1 MRHTI
6 TPEERVAVQIGKL
19 ISDLRLDV
27 EKIGTYVARTG
38 GLVVTNRLN
47 VLTEVAN
54 EEYKGYDIRANQ
66 YTLF

>member
-27 EKIGTYVARTG
+27 EKVGTYIARTG
-38 GLVVTNRLN
+38 GLVVANRLN
-47 VLTEVAN
+47 ILTEVAN

>member
-27 EKIGTYVARTG
+27 EKVGTYIARTG

-54 EEYKGYDIRANQ
+54 EEYKGYDIRSNQ

>member
-27 EKIGTYVARTG
+27 EKVGTYIARTG

>member
-19 ISDLRLDV
+19 IADVRLDI
-27 EKIGTYVARTG
+27 EKVGTYVARTG
-38 GLVVTNRLN
+38 GGVVNHRLN
-47 VLTEVAN
+47 LLAEVAN

-66 YTLF
+66 YTLW

>member
-1 MRHTI
+1 MRHTM
-6 TPEERVAVQIGKL
+6 TNEERVAVQIGKL
-19 ISDLRLDV
+19 ISDLRLDI
-27 EKIGTYVARTG
+27 EKVGTYVARTG

-54 EEYKGYDIRANQ
+54 EEYQGYDIRANQ